1 MRVSEHRLVQARFS
15 SSPHYDDRPT
25 DEISLIVVHGISL
38 PPGKFGG
45 DDVEDLFLGR
55 LDTSHP
61 ELADLIDVR
70 VSSHLFIRRSGEI
83 IQFVDFDKRA
93 WHAGESVFLGRS
105 ACNDFSIG
113 VELEGTDTIEYENV
127 QYLQLVSVCR
137 TLISEYSILNV
148 RGHCDIS
155 PGRKTDPGS
164 TFEWHRLE
172 EALGPGLLRCE

>member
-55 LDTSHP
+55 LDTSNP
-61 ELADLIDVR
+61 ELADLIGVR

-93 WHAGESVFLGRS
+93 WHAGESLFLGRS

-127 QYLQLVSVCR
+127 QFLLHFQQPHLLPKKTKISFGSLQVPNNLDVLLVEHNFHMD
-137 TLISEYSILNV
+137 LSENMY
-148 RGHCDIS
+148 
-155 PGRKTDPGS
+155 
-164 TFEWHRLE
+164 
-172 EALGPGLLRCE
+172 A